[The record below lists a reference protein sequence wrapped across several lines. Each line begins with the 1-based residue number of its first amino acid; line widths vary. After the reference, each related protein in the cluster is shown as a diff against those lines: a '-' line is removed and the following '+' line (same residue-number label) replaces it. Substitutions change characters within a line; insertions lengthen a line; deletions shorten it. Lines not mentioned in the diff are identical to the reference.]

1 MSRTYKRVEAKVT
14 ENRLISMKCD
24 KCGKSLLETY
34 TESSLDWTTC
44 SPVKEDGTYEDYE
57 TYLAD
62 FCDKCALS
70 VIALLRDNGIH
81 VQQQKGN
88 PPI

>member
-1 MSRTYKRVEAKVT
+1 
-14 ENRLISMKCD
+14 
-24 KCGKSLLETY
+24 
-34 TESSLDWTTC
+34 LDYTC

-57 TYLAD
+57 TYHAD
-62 FCDKCALS
+62 FCDKCALSVIS

-88 PPI
+88 PHIK